1 MIYTVTFN
9 PAIDYVVYMD
19 GLEVGETNRTIR
31 EEYYF
36 GGKGINVSWILNELG
51 VDTTAL
57 GFISGFTG
65 AAIENGLLHRGIRTA
80 FIELDGSEGITR
92 INMKIKSKEG
102 EGLKETEINGQGPKI
117 TKEAL
122 DLLFARIDTLG
133 PDDMLVISGSVPSS
147 MPADTYEQIL
157 SRLSDGDGTRI
168 PVVVDAIKDLLLKS
182 LPYKPFLIKPNNGE
196 LEELL
201 GKPMRTTEEII
212 EGAKELRK
220 RGARN
225 VIVSRG
231 GDGSV
236 MVTENDEVYVEGPSP
251 GKVINT
257 VGAGDSMVAGFIT
270 GYINKHDYQYALKLG
285 AAAGSAT
292 ACSPGLGTREE
303 IERRMEL

>member
-9 PAIDYVVYMD
+9 PAIDYVIYMD
-19 GLEVGETNRTIR
+19 GLEIGETNRTVR

-36 GGKGINVSWILNELG
+36 GGKGINVSWMLNELG
-51 VDTTAL
+51 VDTTAI

-65 AAIENGLLHRGIRTA
+65 RALETGLQRQGIRTA
-80 FIELDGSEGITR
+80 FIELDEKEGITR
-92 INMKIKSKEG
+92 INMKVKSTG
-102 EGLKETEINGQGPKI
+102 EGGMKETEINGQGPKI
-117 TKEAL
+117 TADAL
-122 DLLFARIDTLG
+122 EQLFGRIDTLKEG
-133 PDDMLVISGSVPSS
+133 DMLVISGSVPSS

-157 SRLSDGDGTRI
+157 ARLSGEDGTRI
-168 PVVVDAIKDLLLKS
+168 PVVVDATKDLLLNS
-182 LPYKPFLIKPNNGE
+182 LEYKPFLIKPNNGE

-201 GKPMRTTEEII
+201 GRPMKTTEQII
-212 EGAKELRK
+212 EGAKELRE

-236 MVTENDEVYVEGPSP
+236 MVTEDGQVLVEGPTP

-270 GYINKHDYQYALKLG
+270 GYIHKHDYQYALKLG

-292 ACSPGLGTREE
+292 ACSPGLGTKKEV
-303 IERRMEL
+303 ERRMML